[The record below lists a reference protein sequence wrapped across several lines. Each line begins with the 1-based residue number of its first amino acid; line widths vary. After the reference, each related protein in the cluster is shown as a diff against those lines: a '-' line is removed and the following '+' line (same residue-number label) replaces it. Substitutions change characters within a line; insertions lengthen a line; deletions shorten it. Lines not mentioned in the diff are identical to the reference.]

1 MTVAALPAS
10 QTRSLSL
17 PTARRTA
24 TALTLPRPK
33 IPFDRR
39 IDAKPAHALDQRASY
54 SPVTFTTLRLNG
66 LRFDPRDLP
75 AIYKSP

>member
-10 QTRSLSL
+10 QTRSPSS
-17 PTARRTA
+17 PTERRTA

-33 IPFDRR
+33 IPFDCR
-39 IDAKPAHALDQRASY
+39 IDAKSAHALDQRASD
-54 SPVTFTTLRLNG
+54 SPLHSTTLRLNG
-66 LRFDPRDLP
+66 LRSDTRDLP

>member
-1 MTVAALPAS
+1 MTVAAHLAL
-10 QTRSLSL
+10 QRRSLSL

-39 IDAKPAHALDQRASY
+39 IDAKPQHALDQRASN
-54 SPVTFTTLRLNG
+54 SPFPFTRLRLNG
-66 LRFDPRDLP
+66 LRSDPRNLP